1 MQIIKTEKL
10 SFNFKEKEIL
20 NRTMDMMDTIINQSE
35 DRQLMD
41 YASTIYDNLADMLD
55 TYESEV

>member
-1 MQIIKTEKL
+1 MQVIKTERL
-10 SFNFKEKEIL
+10 SLNFEEKEIL

>member
-1 MQIIKTEKL
+1 MQVIKTERL
-10 SFNFKEKEIL
+10 SFNFEEKEIL
-20 NRTMDMMDTIINQSE
+20 NRTMDMMDTIINQAE

>member
-1 MQIIKTEKL
+1 MQVIKTERL
-10 SFNFKEKEIL
+10 SFNFEEKEIL